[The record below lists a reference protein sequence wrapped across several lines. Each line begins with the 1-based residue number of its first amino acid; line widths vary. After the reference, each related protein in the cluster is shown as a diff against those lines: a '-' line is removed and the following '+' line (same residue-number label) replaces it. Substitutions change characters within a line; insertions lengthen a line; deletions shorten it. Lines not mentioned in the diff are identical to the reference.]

1 MGGGE
6 VLWCSQILQ
15 LLDGQPTNWKIL
27 HRGVSLLDRVLS
39 PGAGSAAWGP
49 GVERRSPG
57 ALGCEGQ
64 RVRSCKD
71 WGKGD
76 STLGECPWG
85 FTGAGT
91 QAKQWLRRNPA
102 RHICG
107 CGGSPGEAGSAAAH
121 GGARTPVA
129 EAPGSIHRRELSEAT
144 VWAQSSEP
152 AQEPAA
158 SSAAVPQARQPAERG
173 RRPRLSHR
181 PSGVPPSA
189 ALPRTHW
196 RGRAHRG
203 SRLAPPRVGGCQPLP
218 PGAAK
223 ALGRP
228 GPPRQTPQQEPH
240 ACSLGSADRKP
251 RALEQG
257 NRETHSRWS
266 ER

>member
-39 PGAGSAAWGP
+39 PGAGSAAWVP

-107 CGGSPGEAGSAAAH
+107 CGGSPGEAGSADAH

-129 EAPGSIHRRELSEAT
+129 EAPGSIHRRELSQRPPFGHRALSLPRSLQPPVLRCPRPGSQQRGDADRPSAT
-144 VWAQSSEP
+144 GRPESRRAQRSH
-152 AQEPAA
+152 AHTDV
-158 SSAAVPQARQPAERG
+158 AVPTEGHASLHPEWAG
-173 RRPRLSHR
+173 ASLSHR
-181 PSGVPPSA
+181 E
-189 ALPRTHW
+189 LP
-196 RGRAHRG
+196 
-203 SRLAPPRVGGCQPLP
+203 
-218 PGAAK
+218 
-223 ALGRP
+223 
-228 GPPRQTPQQEPH
+228 
-240 ACSLGSADRKP
+240 KP
-251 RALEQG
+251 
-257 NRETHSRWS
+257 
-266 ER
+266 